1 MEKKTNN
8 YHILHVFILFLIY
21 DFILYLYVCIFVP
34 KQMNRTAA
42 SIIKKLK
49 LKKHPEGGYF
59 SETYRSPISVGK
71 NQLKKKFSGRRNLST
86 SIYFLLCGK
95 SFSSFH
101 KLKADE
107 VWHFYSGVHLNIYII
122 QKSGRLKKIILGK
135 NHQYQTVI
143 KAEQWFAAEVSEP
156 NYFTLAG
163 CTVSPGFDFRD
174 FELGEEEKLV
184 KLYPHLKG
192 LISRLTI
199 K

>member
-1 MEKKTNN
+1 
-8 YHILHVFILFLIY
+8 
-21 DFILYLYVCIFVP
+21 LYINTRIFVP
-34 KQMNRTAA
+34 KAMNKTAA

-59 SETYRSPISVGK
+59 SEIYRSPIIIKK
-71 NQLKKKFSGRRNLST
+71 NQLPNKFNGRRSLAT
-86 SIYFLLCGK
+86 SIYFLLYGK

-107 VWHFYSGVHLNIYII
+107 VWHFYSGVPLNIYII

-135 NHQYQTVI
+135 NHQYQAVI

-156 NYFTLAG
+156 KFFVLVG

-174 FELGEEEKLV
+174 FEFGEEEKLV
-184 KLYPHLKG
+184 KLYPNLKS
-192 LISRLTI
+192 LISKFTI